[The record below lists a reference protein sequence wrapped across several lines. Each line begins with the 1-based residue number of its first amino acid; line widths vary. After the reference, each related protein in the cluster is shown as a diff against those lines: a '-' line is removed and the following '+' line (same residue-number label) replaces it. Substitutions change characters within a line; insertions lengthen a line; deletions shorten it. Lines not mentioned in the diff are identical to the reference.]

1 MGKTKKN
8 IKSKLS
14 KTKKAVK
21 CEERIVFEPFEEKY
35 ENFVKWNMKQKH
47 KKYLSQVEVLLD
59 KSRNAIFK
67 KQNSGDLWQAPLVK
81 LFKIPFTPSKIQPN
95 QDFYT
100 YINYRWLKNTEYE
113 FDSSISGK
121 NKKYFSQID
130 EFRLT
135 LSLIHI

>member
-1 MGKTKKN
+1 MTKTKKSGR
-8 IKSKLS
+8 KSKNLS

-21 CEERIVFEPFEEKY
+21 CEERVVFEPFEGKY
-35 ENFVKWNMKQKH
+35 EDFVKWNMKQKH

-81 LFKIPFTPSKIQPN
+81 LFQVPFTPSKIKAN
-95 QDFYT
+95 NDYYT

-113 FDSSISGK
+113 KCMKEYDDKAVCKI
-121 NKKYFSQID
+121 Y
-130 EFRLT
+130 E
-135 LSLIHI
+135 